1 MHPDSRQY
9 PSLQGRNALVRDAVE
24 ARYQAL
30 LDKHAHR
37 LSDSRS
43 RTHLQVACLVL
54 ATHRTLQ
61 PLLRDDEVRHP
72 LADPQLLLCACH
84 SAARCM
90 RSEHP

>member
-1 MHPDSRQY
+1 
-9 PSLQGRNALVRDAVE
+9 VE

-61 PLLRDDEVRHP
+61 PLLRDDEVWQAP
-72 LADPQLLLCACH
+72 AVPQLLLCARH
-84 SAARCM
+84 SAAHRL
-90 RSEHP
+90 RSEHH